1 MAWWCLAVV
10 GVVSADD
17 HGENL
22 PDGRDVHE
30 NNNNNNNNNPF
41 VFFGE
46 AGGGFDNALRDA
58 MMDARR
64 TKAATFANKS
74 DFERKCA
81 PTITSSETTTTSSS
95 SVVSRFGGKK
105 TTTFAKCVANNAEKI
120 EEYRINVPLNVAFIG
135 FENDGRYDV
144 SIRPEEMARWLDRLN
159 VKLRHEY
166 VGERDDDGGDETEGK
181 NSKISYNVYSRV
193 LQLGSNVLRVF
204 EEAIEKHSRDVHRLH
219 GQVNRI
225 DSRIVDAYA
234 IEKLVDDLAEFLGL
248 EEEHFMIVV
257 NAKTVEG
264 DSGDKVPKYGF
275 RYGLTDKEV
284 VALRQDFEVS
294 KRAEVLT
301 KNAIEWRSEEL
312 RSGELTHDHDDR
324 VFGGS
329 SSRYSKK
336 AKKKKMSK
344 ITEQLKTLLSRDG
357 FYEGA
362 HDVLDEIED
371 DAEFLRLNKERDLRN
386 GNRSEQRVK
395 KMLSMHDLKTFGDLW
410 AARQDFTVNNGGGKG
425 ESKHSSSSIIKV
437 VDDTSLKQF
446 ALQKLNGDDIIA
458 ATRIARQIAKIEQGH
473 EGCPTEAI
481 LSSRTKT
488 VFLDLSAGPFTWGS
502 LEHAHAKKIIG
513 HGAHDF
519 PSTNMRFGSGRKMT
533 SQEFAAKRK
542 RLSQQLDE
550 ARGRRLEKSHLNR
563 DDSKS
568 KNLAA
573 VEIDL
578 LERFFN
584 EHCLHEANEG
594 AAKACEDAMKTKIAL
609 EHGGDADF
617 DVATFGES
625 VRLSGDDS
633 GDTEAFFQTPG
644 QFANDAFLA
653 EATAMIG
660 AYASS
665 VIAPPATRM
674 SFLKRAKPYKTIHA
688 YLYVL
693 ELGVVK
699 DEEDKKTKNINDKKN
714 EYQYAYPDALRLEIL
729 DALDAC
735 SLKSTKV
742 SATARIVTASEE
754 PAMASAFASALR
766 AGKVSGFGVDGKRTD
781 HARARWLDIDAL
793 ARHLLVDDEKYIHE
807 DDDDDDDDDHLEIPI
822 FVFDQRFDGEHK
834 DSPLLFT
841 NAKPVE
847 IVRDAIF
854 VTRSNPIKEELISST
869 YGRMPFSASRSFC
882 EIKTLESDFADP
894 AREVASAVA
903 QFVSGLIAPHETA
916 SFMSSQND
924 KDSEETGSN
933 VVEAINGYAWSVGDN
948 PLSFT
953 TPGSRF
959 GSIHRDI
966 ARRNIVVAQIDRVL
980 STYNRAVSMLERID
994 AKSDGIYEA
1003 VKSGEGKRLSVEL
1016 RTSKKAA
1023 FRYLKEAQTLLS
1035 SVSVRADDAS
1045 AKVSKAK
1052 KEVDKFHT
1060 YAMVLSDHVH
1070 AREKRKQYLLLSSPS
1085 KGTASSY
1092 ASGRLFRTL
1101 SWIGFAVLFFY
1112 LRMKQTTDALRA
1124 AKTRWSKSALD

>member
-1 MAWWCLAVV
+1 MMAWWCVVVV
-10 GVVSADD
+10 GVFVLADD
-17 HGENL
+17 DGGNL
-22 PDGRDVHE
+22 LEGRDVHE
-30 NNNNNNNNNPF
+30 NPF
-41 VFFGE
+41 FFG
-46 AGGGFDNALRDA
+46 GGLRDA
-58 MMDARR
+58 MMDVSARR

-81 PTITSSETTTTSSS
+81 PTITSSETSVSSG
-95 SVVSRFGGKK
+95 GGKK
-105 TTTFAKCVANNAEKI
+105 TTTFAKCVANNAKKI

-181 NSKISYNVYSRV
+181 SSKISYNVHSRV

-264 DSGDKVPKYGF
+264 DSGDKVPRYGF

-294 KRAEVLT
+294 KKAEVLT

-312 RSGELTHDHDDR
+312 RSGELTHEHDDR

-357 FYEGA
+357 FYEGV
-362 HDVLDEIED
+362 HDVLDEMDEIED
-371 DAEFLRLNKERDLRN
+371 DAEFLRLNKERDFRN
-386 GNRSEQRVK
+386 GDRSEQSVK

-502 LEHAHAKKIIG
+502 LEHAHTKKIIG

-633 GDTEAFFQTPG
+633 GDTKAFFQTPG

-665 VIAPPATRM
+665 VIVPPATRT

-807 DDDDDDDDDHLEIPI
+807 DDDDDDDDHLEIPI

-854 VTRSNPIKEELISST
+854 VTRSNPINEELISST

-924 KDSEETGSN
+924 KDSEKTGSN

-1035 SVSVRADDAS
+1035 SVSARADDAS

-1060 YAMVLSDHVH
+1060 YAMVLIDHVH

-1085 KGTASSY
+1085 KGTVSSY
-1092 ASGRLFRTL
+1092 VSGLFRTL